1 MASQSQQ
8 PLSSPCSNC
17 NYLGTLNLQ
26 PSQSPHQEVK
36 WNLNSA
42 TRCHN
47 FGNGIIITDENE
59 AKEKVLEM

>member
-1 MASQSQQ
+1 MASRQ
-8 PLSSPCSNC
+8 PPSSLCQNC
-17 NYLGTLNLQ
+17 NYLGTLHLQ

-36 WNLNSA
+36 WNSNST

-59 AKEKVLEM
+59 AKERVLEM